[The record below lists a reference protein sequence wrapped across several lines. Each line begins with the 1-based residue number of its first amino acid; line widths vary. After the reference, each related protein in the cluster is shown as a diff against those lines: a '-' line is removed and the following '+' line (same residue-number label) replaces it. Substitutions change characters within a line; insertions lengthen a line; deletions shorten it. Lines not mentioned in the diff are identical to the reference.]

1 MHCNALH
8 FGTEAGLCGREKV
21 VGLHLMGD
29 AVGHHGAGDLEDDVH
44 QTDASVV
51 VHVHRIALLVQ
62 RDDLRGHEALGDVSV
77 EQLVDVAGEGF
88 IAVAQQFL
96 VDLHRNAVVARALP
110 VAHRHHHVLHLK
122 LGDLTV
128 PFLAVLQLAVRVGG
142 QRDRLPVLSVLAPS
156 TCIGDNVRVVSL
168 PHFHHLSRLGDD
180 LASARV
186 PNDEGLAMGPR
197 DALIDVSPEGGRI
210 SLAGAHQLSREGEAM
225 VVGDSSQQL
234 ATLLQHR
241 LVPLRPLSSLSSL
254 LQDGASFCEKGC
266 LAVVEDAHL
275 ALEQLALLQ
284 EEALLR
290 DGVQQVFSEL
300 LDGGVGAGG
309 GVEARI
315 IGDGREVLQHLLTVD
330 AGSFWSRL
338 ALLLQPERR
347 ADEEVVRQGFIPAH
361 VNDGLLVVHALLG
374 NEDVVQGGALA
385 LTAPLVRN
393 RVSLVGHPQEID
405 LPLME
410 PGRDIGGRL
419 VEVSHEDD
427 RRLIAALAELG
438 ELVEDVVLDS

>member
-1 MHCNALH
+1 
-8 FGTEAGLCGREKV
+8 
-21 VGLHLMGD
+21 
-29 AVGHHGAGDLEDDVH
+29 
-44 QTDASVV
+44 
-51 VHVHRIALLVQ
+51 
-62 RDDLRGHEALGDVSV
+62 
-77 EQLVDVAGEGF
+77 
-88 IAVAQQFL
+88 
-96 VDLHRNAVVARALP
+96 
-110 VAHRHHHVLHLK
+110 
-122 LGDLTV
+122 
-128 PFLAVLQLAVRVGG
+128 
-142 QRDRLPVLSVLAPS
+142 
-156 TCIGDNVRVVSL
+156 
-168 PHFHHLSRLGDD
+168 
-180 LASARV
+180 
-186 PNDEGLAMGPR
+186 
-197 DALIDVSPEGGRI
+197 
-210 SLAGAHQLSREGEAM
+210 M

-309 GVEARI
+309 GVEARV
-315 IGDGREVLQHLLTVD
+315 IGDCREVLQHLLTID

-385 LTAPLVRN
+385 LTAPLVRD

-419 VEVSHEDD
+419 VEVSHEDN

-438 ELVEDVVLDS
+438 ELVEDAVLDS